1 MLLKRNRKTRNTC
14 HTDIL
19 HFRIPRDYICYSVH
33 YYYHNFQAWGLP
45 KKLVKE
51 FSAEMETKYLWM
63 SLLLDSIL
71 NQFSPFL
78 HILFFT
84 FTLIFSTHLH
94 LGLPNGLFL
103 CSFSTNM
110 HFSFMVII
118 LGVLREHTNQD
129 PPHYNMPPVTDCLRS
144 LRPKYLLQHTV
155 TKHPQN
161 DRPPKSHT
169 NTHTRKC

>member
-1 MLLKRNRKTRNTC
+1 MFVSGFHDLYYPTILATGYHNKIIICSTMSITKTAVLVCHFMLLKRNRKTMNTC

-19 HFRIPRDYICYSVH
+19 YFRIPRDYTRYSVH

-84 FTLIFSTHLH
+84 LTLIFSTHLH
-94 LGLPNGLFL
+94 LGLSNGLFL
-103 CSFSTNM
+103 CSFSMNM
-110 HFSFMVII
+110 HF
-118 LGVLREHTNQD
+118 
-129 PPHYNMPPVTDCLRS
+129 
-144 LRPKYLLQHTV
+144 
-155 TKHPQN
+155 
-161 DRPPKSHT
+161 
-169 NTHTRKC
+169 